1 MRKLFRQTIKKINC
15 MRGKHNDL
23 LIHDNNRHT
32 IKQCR
37 DCGKYEVYVKGLGI
51 LYRCSWE
58 QLPYSY
64 RY

>member
-1 MRKLFRQTIKKINC
+1 MRDLIQKIKC
-15 MRGKHNDL
+15 LMDKHDDF
-23 LIHDNNRHT
+23 LIHDNDRHT

-37 DCGKYEVYVKGLGI
+37 CCGKYEVLHKGTGM

-64 RY
+64 KYY

>member
-1 MRKLFRQTIKKINC
+1 
-15 MRGKHNDL
+15 MRGKHDDI
-23 LIHDNNRHT
+23 LIHDNHRHT

-51 LYRCSWE
+51 IYRCHWE